1 MFALKFLMVILHI
14 GFCAKTSKRRIM
26 TRKKNKPVSYDAMVK
41 FFLQYHNIP
50 TKKDMDRIID
60 HLNRIE
66 LMIKSLANT
75 EISRAMGN
83 FRNSKRIRTPSS
95 AADAVWAVIKNS
107 DSGLGISRIQSKT
120 GFDEKKLRNI
130 IYRLNKT
137 GRIKRKSR
145 GLYVASNLRQNEEKA

>member
-1 MFALKFLMVILHI
+1 
-14 GFCAKTSKRRIM
+14 M

-50 TKKDMDRIID
+50 TKKDTDKIID

-66 LMIKSLANT
+66 LMIKSLTHAQS
-75 EISRAMGN
+75 SRAMTHP
-83 FRNSKRIRTPSS
+83 RNSKGTKLPAS
-95 AADAVWAVIKNS
+95 AADAVLAVIKNS
-107 DSGLGISRIQSKT
+107 DAGLGITQIKNKT

-137 GRIKRKSR
+137 GRIKIKSR
-145 GLYVASNLRQNEEKA
+145 GLYIAL

>member
-1 MFALKFLMVILHI
+1 MEK
-14 GFCAKTSKRRIM
+14 
-26 TRKKNKPVSYDAMVK
+26 KKNKPVSYDAMVK

-66 LMIKSLANT
+66 QMIKSLTLPRSN
-75 EISRAMGN
+75 RAGGPGG
-83 FRNSKRIRTPSS
+83 FKGAKIPAS
-95 AADAVWAVIKNS
+95 AADAVLAVIKNA
-107 DSGLGISRIQSKT
+107 DSGLGIAQIQSKT

-145 GLYVASNLRQNEEKA
+145 GLYIAQ

>member
-1 MFALKFLMVILHI
+1 
-14 GFCAKTSKRRIM
+14 M

-66 LMIKSLANT
+66 SMIKSVDN
-75 EISRAMGN
+75 EQISRATN
-83 FRNSKRIRTPSS
+83 NLRNSKGVRIPSS
-95 AADAVWAVIKNS
+95 AADTVWAVIKNS
-107 DSGLGISRIQSKT
+107 GSGLGIRQIQSKT

-130 IYRLNKT
+130 IYRLNKI

-145 GLYVASNLRQNEEKA
+145 GLYIASNLRQNEEKA

>member
-1 MFALKFLMVILHI
+1 MFTSKILMVIFHSSFNDAI
-14 GFCAKTSKRRIM
+14 NERQGM

-60 HLNRIE
+60 HLNRLE
-66 LMIKSLANT
+66 QMIKSLTLPRSN
-75 EISRAMGN
+75 RGMGGPGG
-83 FRNSKRIRTPSS
+83 FKGAKTPAS
-95 AADAVWAVIKNS
+95 AADAVLAVIKNA
-107 DSGLGISRIQSKT
+107 DSGLGIAQIQNKT

-145 GLYVASNLRQNEEKA
+145 GLYVV